1 MKHLALFLVTV
12 SVLQIHVL
20 YAQSAAITLD
30 ECYTLAEQ
38 NYPLTKQRELIGRTS
53 EYTIQNLS
61 TGHMPQLVING
72 QATYQSAV
80 TQVPIRI
87 PGQEIPTISKD
98 QYKVY
103 AEASQVLF
111 DGGMVS
117 RQKEVQQAN
126 AVVETQ
132 KLEVE
137 LYKLKERVNQ
147 LFFGILLVDEQLK
160 QTDLLKQDIRLGM
173 SRTEA
178 SIANGTAFRSNLDI
192 LRAELLKADQRTI
205 ELKALRTSYADMLGL
220 FINRQLDGQVTLVK
234 PAGAVPSGEITRPEI
249 QMFNYQTQSLT
260 IQEKILS
267 ARNAPKLSL
276 FIQGGVGRP
285 ALNMLDNSL
294 KGYYI
299 GGVRLNWSLSGLYTT
314 RRERAII
321 DLSRRNIEIQK
332 EAFVFNTNVTMRQQN
347 ADVAKYTEL
356 LATDNEIVAL
366 RTSVKNTSSVQ
377 LGNGAITTND
387 YLREVNAEDQARQGK
402 IVHEIQWLMAQ
413 YTLRTTT
420 GIPTE

>member
-1 MKHLALFLVTV
+1 MKHLAVFLVMV
-12 SVLQIHVL
+12 SVLQTHEL

-38 NYPLTKQRELIGRTS
+38 NYPLIKQRELIDRTG
-53 EYTIQNLS
+53 EYTVQNLS
-61 TGHMPQLVING
+61 TSHMPQLVING

-80 TQVPIRI
+80 TQVPISI

-103 AEASQVLF
+103 VEASQVLF

-117 RQKEVQQAN
+117 RQKEAQQAN
-126 AVVETQ
+126 NVVETR

-147 LFFGILLVDEQLK
+147 LFFGILLVDEQLR
-160 QTDLLKQDIRLGM
+160 QTELLKQDIRLGV

-178 SIANGTAFRSNLDI
+178 SIANGTAFRSSLDI
-192 LRAELLKADQRTI
+192 LKAELLKADQRTI
-205 ELKALRTSYADMLGL
+205 ELKALRMAYADMLGL
-220 FINRQLDGQVTLVK
+220 FINRQLNGEVTLVK
-234 PAGAVPSGEITRPEI
+234 PAGIVVSGEITRPEM
-249 QMFNYQTQSLT
+249 QVFKYQAESLT

-267 ARNAPKLSL
+267 ARNTPKLSL

-285 ALNMLDNSL
+285 ALNMLDNAL

-321 DLSRRNIEIQK
+321 DLSRRNIEVQK
-332 EAFVFNTNVTMRQQN
+332 DAFVFNTNVTMRQQS
-347 ADVAKYTEL
+347 AEVAKYSEL
-356 LATDNEIVAL
+356 LATDDEIVAL

-420 GIPTE
+420 GIPNE